1 MWRLA
6 SPGTLELSSG
16 HLFPGMTFT
25 AQSKGVSHLVSSD
38 HMFLTPDRYSES
50 GGRKNIY
57 WVVCVCVCV
66 CVCACVF
73 WRAGAYMLSPWD
85 ARPGGHSPSFPPLA
99 CVACVLWLGSL
110 LWRAWPVCCGWGPGW
125 PEGQGFSVPR
135 AVSPFLAKE
144 TADVSKLKMWRGGDD
159 SGLPVGAQGAD
170 GGACDR
176 GSRAR
181 VNRR

>member
-25 AQSKGVSHLVSSD
+25 AQGKGVSHLVSSD
-38 HMFLTPDRYSES
+38 HIFLTPDRYSES

-57 WVVCVCVCV
+57 WAVCMCVCVC
-66 CVCACVF
+66 
-73 WRAGAYMLSPWD
+73 L
-85 ARPGGHSPSFPPLA
+85 
-99 CVACVLWLGSL
+99 CVLEGWTIHAITLGCQARGPQPL
-110 LWRAWPVCCGWGPGW
+110 LPSSDMRGLCGVAGVPAGLRDMDS
-125 PEGQGFSVPR
+125 QFPR

-144 TADVSKLKMWRGGDD
+144 TADVSKLKMWQGGDD
-159 SGLPVGAQGAD
+159 SGLPVRAQCAD

>member
-66 CVCACVF
+66 C
-73 WRAGAYMLSPWD
+73 
-85 ARPGGHSPSFPPLA
+85 
-99 CVACVLWLGSL
+99 ACVLVCSGGLEHTCYHLGMPGQGATAPPSL

>member
-66 CVCACVF
+66 C
-73 WRAGAYMLSPWD
+73 
-85 ARPGGHSPSFPPLA
+85 
-99 CVACVLWLGSL
+99 ACVLVCSGGLEHTCYHLGMPGQGATAPPSL
-110 LWRAWPVCCGWGPGW
+110 LWRAWPVCCGWGPSSGVRGLCAVAGV
-125 PEGQGFSVPR
+125 PAGPRDKDSQSQGLCHLSWQ
-135 AVSPFLAKE
+135 K
-144 TADVSKLKMWRGGDD
+144 KL
-159 SGLPVGAQGAD
+159 QT
-170 GGACDR
+170 
-176 GSRAR
+176 
-181 VNRR
+181 